1 MRFSDF
7 QVGIGVSLRKKSRG
21 ALELFLSF
29 LGWGVFRNSC
39 CKKEQFIIPVQHFI
53 YPWIRC
59 LLKEQKSFPKL
70 VFSGLYNRFLVCTL
84 SARIISIVK
93 LFVVDG
99 PYMITTI
106 IYLL

>member
-21 ALELFLSF
+21 ALEIFLSF
-29 LGWGVFRNSC
+29 SWLGSVSQLLLQEGTVYHPCTTLYLPLDSVFVERT
-39 CKKEQFIIPVQHFI
+39 KK
-53 YPWIRC
+53 
-59 LLKEQKSFPKL
+59 LPKL
-70 VFSGLYNRFLVCTL
+70 VFSGLYNWFFVCTL